1 MQIFNMCNILS
12 ENFELRFHVTT
23 FAEWKSRKERLSILN
38 WMVNTTI
45 MAISKR
51 YVTNGIKMPLE
62 FHTTTLKTITSLMIS
77 LIGMIGA

>member
-1 MQIFNMCNILS
+1 M
-12 ENFELRFHVTT
+12 RFHVTT

-38 WMVNTTI
+38 LMASTTI

-51 YVTNGIKMPLE
+51 YVTTGIKMPLE
-62 FHTTTLKTITSLMIS
+62 FLTTTLKTITSLMKS